1 MPLGLSV
8 QELGHVARTMAER
21 LEQLAHTPEPGA
33 AGPRSPQPGDL
44 RIATDKGPR
53 TIPADVVAPFL
64 LDAMLNLIAL
74 NNQRLGE
81 QLRERGID
89 IR

>member
-1 MPLGLSV
+1 MPLGLSL

-21 LEQLAHTPEPGA
+21 LEQLADAPESGA
-33 AGPRSPQPGDL
+33 AQPRAPQPGDL

-81 QLRERGID
+81 QLREGGID
-89 IR
+89 TR